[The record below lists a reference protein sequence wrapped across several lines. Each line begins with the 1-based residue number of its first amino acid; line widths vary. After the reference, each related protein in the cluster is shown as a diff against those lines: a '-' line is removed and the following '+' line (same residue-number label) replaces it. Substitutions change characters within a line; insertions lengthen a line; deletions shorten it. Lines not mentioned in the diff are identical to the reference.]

1 MVLNY
6 LVTLLSDR
14 YGCNEEDIEM
24 AATLDDLNL
33 TADDLDEIALFLGE
47 IYGVDIPT
55 AALRAFETIEDIV
68 GYLED
73 RL

>member
-14 YGCNEEDIEM
+14 YGCDSEDVIM
-24 AATLDDLNL
+24 AASLDDLNL
-33 TADDLDEIALFLGE
+33 TADDRGEIALFLGE
-47 IYGVDIPT
+47 VYGVEIPT
-55 AALRAFETIEDIV
+55 EELCAFETIEDLV
-68 GYLED
+68 GYVED

>member
-1 MVLNY
+1 MVLND

-14 YGCNEEDIEM
+14 YGCDEDEIQM

-47 IYGVDIPT
+47 VYGVEIPT
-55 AALRAFETIEDIV
+55 ADLRAFETIEDVV
-68 GYLED
+68 GYVED